1 MFVLPQMTAQ
11 VRTDVVHTA
20 IGVGTST
27 MVFDA
32 TPHEAR
38 VEIDTQ
44 YTVLTRFSIRNSNF
58 MLPALSR
65 ATHHAFQRHNG
76 ASFHRCHECEVIYLK
91 MGAPRRD
98 NLGARRRDSH
108 CLLENGRTAA
118 RQPGRTAARQSWPG
132 FAHDGRCAAH
142 LNKCVINET
151 IT

>member
-44 YTVLTRFSIRNSNF
+44 YTVLTRFSVRNSNF

-65 ATHHAFQRHNG
+65 ATHHAFQRHHG
-76 ASFHRCHECEVIYLK
+76 AAFHRCHDCEVVYLK
-91 MGAPRRD
+91 MGV
-98 NLGARRRDSH
+98 RRRDSH
-108 CLLENGRTAA
+108 CLLENGRAAA
-118 RQPGRTAARQSWPG
+118 RQPGRAAARQSWPG
-132 FAHDGRCAAH
+132 FARDGRCAAL

-151 IT
+151 IK